1 MKVIDIFYLTP
12 LFIYG
17 KMLKNSGGGITE
29 NPTTEKKGSFLDK
42 VKDAVGIEGNIG
54 PFLKP
59 MASYTCANITLG
71 GAGYPIGMYHQQY
84 MNFVEGLQT
93 DKTGIISVIGGCVDA
108 ISDVA
113 MGIITDRTRSKYG
126 KHRIYVLLGVFP
138 FVIAYVMKWCSF
150 GISGIG
156 AGADGIGPNWQY
168 TLLYYLFTSVLYSTS
183 YTMMSVPHVAMLPTI
198 EPQYF
203 RRTQYKIVEYAM
215 NSVGQVSSFIFMGL
229 MLGGFNMPDPSPADR
244 KKYLFC
250 GVVLALWFCWSPV
263 LSFFKCPEPSSLDMH
278 VEPMD
283 WKYLFHEYHLVFK
296 NRAFRQYFLISMCN
310 SFRGSCYSYADQFFM
325 ISVANK
331 YKHFNTLNIVA
342 GVSEFMGSPANYF
355 LNRYFGKRI
364 SGTLFTPI
372 MVAGLTLYAFVG
384 EKTHA
389 AILFLATVLY
399 NFGFSGPGFAL
410 ETIQPD
416 ITDVDELI
424 TGRRREGVIATF
436 RSFVAKT
443 ISSFMTGILATT
455 LRKVFWYDVKKKE
468 PQFQQPRTVFGL
480 RLIFTYLPLLFGIL
494 TWILVNRFTMT
505 KTDHEEIQRV
515 IKEKHETGGTTIT
528 EEEKA
533 RLERIAGQKWE
544 DMWIGQ

>member
-1 MKVIDIFYLTP
+1 MEEPKEKTGFGQKLLDVLGIDGTP
-12 LFIYG
+12 QEYK
-17 KMLKNSGGGITE
+17 KM
-29 NPTTEKKGSFLDK
+29 P
-42 VKDAVGIEGNIG
+42 A
-54 PFLKP
+54 
-59 MASYTCANITLG
+59 YTCANITLG

-93 DKTGIISVIGGCVDA
+93 DKTGVISMIGGVVDA

-113 MGIITDRTRSKYG
+113 MGLITDRTRSKYG
-126 KHRIYVLLGVFP
+126 KHRIYVLIGAFP
-138 FVIAYVMKWCSF
+138 FILAYIMKWYSF
-150 GISGIG
+150 GISGMG
-156 AGADGIGPNWQY
+156 DWRA
-168 TLLYYLFTSVLYSTS
+168 TFTYYLITSVLYSTS

-198 EPQYF
+198 EPHYF
-203 RRTQYKIVEYAM
+203 RRTQYKIVEYM
-215 NSVGQVSSFIFMGL
+215 FNSVGQVSSFIFMGL

-250 GVVLALWFCWSPV
+250 GIVLAIWFFWSPV
-263 LSFFKCPEPSSLDMH
+263 LSFFTCPEPSSLGMH
-278 VEPMD
+278 VEPVD
-283 WKYLFHEYHLVFK
+283 WKYMFHEYYLVFK
-296 NRAFRQYFLISMCN
+296 NRAFRQYFLISIFN

-342 GVSEFMGSPANYF
+342 GISEFMGSPANYL

-389 AILFLATVLY
+389 AVLFFATVLY
-399 NFGFSGPGFAL
+399 NFGFSGPGFAI

-436 RSFVAKT
+436 RSFVSKT
-443 ISSFMTGILATT
+443 INSFMTGILGTT
-455 LRKVFWYDVKKKE
+455 LNKVFQYDVTRKE
-468 PQFQQPRTVFGL
+468 PQFQSPRTVFGV
-480 RLIFTYLPLLFGIL
+480 RLIFTYLPILFGVL
-494 TWILVNRFTMT
+494 TWILVNKFTMT

-515 IKEKHETGGTTIT
+515 IKERRETGNVTIT
-528 EEEKA
+528 PEQKA
-533 RLERIAGQKWE
+533 RLEIIAGQKWE
-544 DMWIGQ
+544 NMWIGSPIETEAEAPVL